1 MKNCTNA
8 KSPYRQDVLRAPQPG
23 LCTFKIQNVRFR
35 RSETVYA
42 ALQLIQTS
50 HPQARRYLPQIRRH
64 KYMPKSPLSTLRMPA
79 SRAILCRAWTYPRN
93 PYCMPSDTRKNQTEC
108 ALFIIAH
115 PVLACN
121 LPCKFFDANSPI
133 AVQFCIKNP
142 ARQRQEQAKI
152 T

>member
-50 HPQARRYLPQIRRH
+50 HPQARRYLPQIRRQQTCRKSFSVNSPH
-64 KYMPKSPLSTLRMPA
+64 ASKPRNSLSRHDLPAEPCYMPPDIRKS
-79 SRAILCRAWTYPRN
+79 
-93 PYCMPSDTRKNQTEC
+93 QTEC

-121 LPCKFFDANSPI
+121 LPYCILMQNFPFS
-133 AVQFCIKNP
+133 VQFCIKSSRNRP
-142 ARQRQEQAKI
+142 SKAK
-152 T
+152 TT